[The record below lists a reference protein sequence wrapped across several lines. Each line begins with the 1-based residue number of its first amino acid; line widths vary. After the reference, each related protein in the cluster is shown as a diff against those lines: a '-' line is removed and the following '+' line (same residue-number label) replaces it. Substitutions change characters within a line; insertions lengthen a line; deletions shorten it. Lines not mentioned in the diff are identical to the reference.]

1 MRCSLLVA
9 VLVVLPCLGTPPAGA
24 DGEMLASPWAEL
36 TGAHVLGS
44 PGVPTALVDHLPEG
58 RASQAL
64 AWPLPAEGPVLVLA
78 LPTHDDMAA
87 DIVEALGV
95 WREGDDLGGGYRV
108 AAWHDG
114 ERDIVVIVADD
125 AAALLAAR
133 FELVVTIEPE
143 RLDPM
148 MRTVELQMPSE
159 SGRTRVRTGRRD
171 VRPVRAWR
179 AWRGDVSSL
188 GGPHLSRSDLRRL
201 HLGLAGAHIN
211 RVVAPVAA
219 VPATARALEGAGIE
233 VVVRVDPSPESLHRV
248 AAEVTTLAREHGVTE
263 AIVDARRFADDP
275 APLLDALASWP
286 LDRVV
291 VALPDA
297 PSRLRALRAGLASR
311 LRGASLVVPARS
323 ADPSDA
329 EVVTLARTTGVDLVL
344 DETWAAPSLASQ
356 RLVPLPPPEVLAD
369 RSDAQGILVTGAFGA
384 ATPLLESA
392 WDGRPAPD
400 PQAVLAQPLSAGL
413 ALRADPLTVVDNVL
427 SWLPVPGGAP
437 WRANLREAVQRCQGV
452 RLARVPIVPL
462 SPTVDGQLGEPAWAH
477 AVPLPGTKD
486 VWAVSDG
493 RRLYLAVR
501 SGTEAAPRTLALDDA
516 GLRITIDAANEKV
529 TVASPVRA
537 MVSGLGV
544 ELTPV
549 EAAWN
554 GSTLEL
560 ALDRFDLGV
569 DAHRGQIFGPFVAA
583 DGEPAC
589 MAVLP

>member
-1 MRCSLLVA
+1 MRSALLLA
-9 VLVVLPCLGTPPAGA
+9 VLVLLPCLGGTPAGA
-24 DGEMLASPWAEL
+24 DGEMLASPWVDL

-58 RASQAL
+58 RLPQPL
-64 AWPLPAEGPVLVLA
+64 TWPLPAEGPVLVLA
-78 LPTHDDMAA
+78 LPTHDDTAA
-87 DIVEALGV
+87 DIAEALGV
-95 WREGDDLGGGYRV
+95 WREGDDLGGGYRI

-114 ERDIVVIVADD
+114 ERDLAVIVADD

-133 FELVVTIEPE
+133 FELVVTVEPE

-148 MRTVELQMPSE
+148 MRTVELQMPAE
-159 SGRTRVRTGRRD
+159 SGTTRARTGRRD
-171 VRPVRAWR
+171 VRPARAWR

-188 GGPHLSRSDLRRL
+188 GGPHLSRAALRRL
-201 HLGLAGAHIN
+201 HLGLAGAHVN

-233 VVVRVDPSPESLHRV
+233 VVVRVDPSPESLDRL
-248 AAEVTTLAREHGVTE
+248 AAEVATLARDHGVAE
-263 AIVDARRFADDP
+263 ALVDARRFADDP
-275 APLLDALASWP
+275 GPLLDTLASWP
-286 LDRVV
+286 LDHVV
-291 VALPDA
+291 ISLPDA
-297 PSRLRALRAGLASR
+297 DARLRVLRAGLASR
-311 LRGASLVVPARS
+311 LRGASLLVPGRSVDPIDADVVKRAR
-323 ADPSDA
+323 AA
-329 EVVTLARTTGVDLVL
+329 GVDLVL

-356 RLVPLPPPEVLAD
+356 RLVPLPPPEVPAD
-369 RSDAQGILVTGAFGA
+369 RSDAHGILVTGAFGA
-384 ATPLLESA
+384 ATPLLEAA

-400 PQAVLAQPLSAGL
+400 PEAVLAQPLSAGL
-413 ALRADPLTVVDNVL
+413 ALHADPLTFIDNVL
-427 SWLPVPGGAP
+427 SGLPVPGGAT
-437 WRANLREAVQRCQGV
+437 WRAGLREAVQRCRGV

-477 AVPLPGTKD
+477 AVLLPGTDD

-501 SGTEAAPRTLALDDA
+501 AGADDAPRTLALDDA
-516 GLRITIDAANEKV
+516 GLRITIDAAGAQV

-549 EAAWN
+549 QSMWN

-569 DAHRGQIFGPFVAA
+569 DAHRGQVFGPFVAA